1 MNVSPRLLTA
11 AVALAAAVPTAV
23 VLGGTA
29 DASRPATAPSARAA
43 DTDHPAFD
51 RARFAHPAP
60 NRWFPLTPG
69 LVLRYR
75 GTDDGEH
82 FREVVRVT
90 DRTRVVDGVRA
101 RVLTDVLRRADGS
114 LAERTRDWY
123 AADDD
128 GNVWYLGEATA
139 TYENGHVDS
148 REGSW
153 EAGVDGARPGLIM
166 TADPRPTDAFRQEYL
181 AGQAEDQAWIVQRG
195 FAVRVPYGRV
205 RHAVRAF
212 EWSRLERNVVSQ
224 KVYGPGLG
232 IVSERDVAGGHETF
246 RLVSVH
252 RP

>member
-1 MNVSPRLLTA
+1 MNISPRLLA
-11 AVALAAAVPTAV
+11 AAAALAATVPAAV
-23 VLGGTA
+23 VLGGSA
-29 DASRPATAPSARAA
+29 DASRPAAAPFATT
-43 DTDHPAFD
+43 DTDHPTFD
-51 RARFAHPAP
+51 RAAFAHPAP
-60 NRWFPLTPG
+60 NRYFPLTPG

-101 RVLTDVLRRADGS
+101 RVLTDVLRRTDGS
-114 LAERTRDWY
+114 LAEKTRDWY

-148 REGSW
+148 RAGSW

-166 TADPRPTDAFRQEYL
+166 TADPHATDAFRQEYQR
-181 AGQAEDQAWIVQRG
+181 GEAEDQAWIVQRG

-212 EWSRLERNVVSQ
+212 EWSRLERGVVSQ

-232 IVSERDVAGGHETF
+232 IVSERDVAGGHESF
-246 RLVSVH
+246 RLVSAH
-252 RP
+252 RR